1 MTKAK
6 RSRRGLKAALVV
18 ALVAGVL
25 AILRPWTVVP
35 IQSTPAGMFDPNGY
49 VTSIWESRVLPT
61 AQSSAIELRAFMESQ
76 APRAD
81 LKAGSSIGNATVP
94 TGNATATRAV
104 FVKGTATVAEID
116 RKSRI
121 GLARLRLPWSKDGQA
136 AAIQIGPVLRGTA
149 LRDAIEFVRF
159 TDFVNQLEFA
169 GVANALNDRVVNGV
183 LAAVSI
189 DELAGREVTF
199 VGAVNKGVGTLFT
212 PDVKSVPTPFTFE
225 IVPVYLQVVGA
236 R

>member
-1 MTKAK
+1 MKTK

-18 ALVAGVL
+18 SIVAGVL

-35 IQSTPAGMFDPNGY
+35 IQSTPAGTFDPSGY
-49 VTSIWESRVLPT
+49 VTSVWESRVLPT

-76 APRAD
+76 AAAPPE
-81 LKAGSSIGNATVP
+81 GPG
-94 TGNATATRAV
+94 ATRAV
-104 FVKGTATVAEID
+104 FVKGTATVTEID

-121 GLARLRLPWSKDGQA
+121 GLARLRLPWAKDSQA

-149 LRDAIEFVRF
+149 LRDSLEFIRF

-169 GVANALNDRVVNGV
+169 GVANGLNDRVVNGV
-183 LAAVSI
+183 LAAVNI

-199 VGAVNKGVGTLFT
+199 VGAVPTTGAGSTL
-212 PDVKSVPTPFTFE
+212 E
-225 IVPVYLQVVGA
+225 IVPVQLQPFGGA
-236 R
+236 K